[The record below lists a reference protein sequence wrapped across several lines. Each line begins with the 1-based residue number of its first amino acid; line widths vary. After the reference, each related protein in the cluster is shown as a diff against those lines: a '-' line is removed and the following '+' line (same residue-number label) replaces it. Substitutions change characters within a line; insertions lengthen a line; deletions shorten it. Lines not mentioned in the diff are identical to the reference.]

1 MAMERER
8 WKMGAK
14 TRCSRARAR
23 ARTSEEKEKEERRE
37 KKVKVS
43 KNVNKQ
49 HKRLTKLE
57 LVESM
62 VVVMVMKRCS
72 RGDAKRLRVKE
83 MRVSE

>member
-1 MAMERER
+1 
-8 WKMGAK
+8 MGAK
-14 TRCSRARAR
+14 KRCSRAR
-23 ARTSEEKEKEERRE
+23 ARTSEEKEKEKEKEKRE